1 MLRYLYGQSLD
12 DDIKSV
18 HILTVK
24 ALYDAAEQFGIPDLR
39 QYVLR
44 ALEGKLERP
53 LDTLLYFPKNG
64 PPLETNR
71 KLDPFVDDVRDLLEV
86 EHPDD
91 ELENSK
97 VTRVVVKICCKY
109 FAIIRQWDCFQAL
122 ACKHPKLHTQ
132 MLYYAAAEGG
142 DLLGIDPRTGLHV
155 TIPTIYDEDE

>member
-53 LDTLLYFPKNG
+53 LDTQL
-64 PPLETNR
+64 
-71 KLDPFVDDVRDLLEV
+71 
-86 EHPDD
+86 
-91 ELENSK
+91 
-97 VTRVVVKICCKY
+97 
-109 FAIIRQWDCFQAL
+109 
-122 ACKHPKLHTQ
+122 
-132 MLYYAAAEGG
+132 
-142 DLLGIDPRTGLHV
+142 
-155 TIPTIYDEDE
+155 